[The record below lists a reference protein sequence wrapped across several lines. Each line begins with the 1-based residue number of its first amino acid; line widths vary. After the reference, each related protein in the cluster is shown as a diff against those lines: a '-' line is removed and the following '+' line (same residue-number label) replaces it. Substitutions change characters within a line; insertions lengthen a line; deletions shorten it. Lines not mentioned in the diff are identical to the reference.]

1 MSDKII
7 RVKIEAGDSKAQIDN
22 LDKSMVSLGSAADK
36 ASAEINQLN
45 TLNTQT
51 TKTAQAV
58 SQALNTSSNALG
70 DIGRKA
76 GQAGMQIQ
84 QFVGQVTAGTS
95 PMVALS
101 QQAADLGFVLGFP
114 LVGAVVGI
122 AAALGGPLISALV
135 GTGNETDKLK
145 EKLTELQQKLKEL
158 DSESKKALNQVE
170 IGKLTTEYEKQ
181 LERVEAL
188 RKEQVRLNEA
198 YREGRGNGD
207 RLSIQLDGVN
217 VRLRE
222 GEERL
227 KTLADEMNKVNQTIS
242 ESLVEGQTKLE
253 DKTTS
258 LNRQLQLQQIVLT
271 EGELAGRLQAAA
283 WQTGA
288 ETVSELD
295 AAIKQ
300 LITTNYQLE
309 QSQKAA
315 KEAQASLTREIER
328 QAELD
333 KREVEAEIRKNERAK
348 RDQERINQRIANMRL
363 ETQTMASEIALQQGF
378 LDGKFS
384 AEQAQLAAQ
393 TASKIMAASTEYEQ
407 LRALAADDKAR
418 QLEAEIAFKEQL
430 KVINEQYAMDQDA
443 LSANT
448 MLNQAQYAQQLRDI
462 QYNSAQTAINA
473 ISSFTKQG
481 SALQK
486 GLFLTLKGVQA
497 AQSYTSGLT
506 AAMLARAT
514 IPYPASEPIAAAQI
528 AAGKISA
535 AAIMATG
542 IAGAFGGGGGGSIGG
557 GGGSYSPSA
566 PTLPTTPQSAPQVGS
581 FEITGLSEL
590 TEELRRRDPDE
601 QLPVGFVQR
610 IFSSLESVKRLQGV

>member
-1 MSDKII
+1 VSDKII

>member
-1 MSDKII
+1 MTDKII

-135 GTGNETDKLK
+135 GTGNETEKLK

-170 IGKLTTEYEKQ
+170 IGRLTTEYEKQ

-188 RKEQVRLNEA
+188 RKEQARLNEA

-242 ESLVEGQTKLE
+242 ESLVEGQAKLE
-253 DKTTS
+253 DKTPS

-288 ETVSELD
+288 ETVDELD

-333 KREVEAEIRKNERAK
+333 KREVESEIRKNERAK
-348 RDQERINQRIANMRL
+348 RDQERIDQRIANMRL
-363 ETQTMASEIALQQGF
+363 ETQTMSSEIALQQGL
-378 LDGKFS
+378 LD
-384 AEQAQLAAQ
+384 AAVDFCVAVEAWGVIKLQ
-393 TASKIMAASTEYEQ
+393 QPRLHVLIKEYVH
-407 LRALAADDKAR
+407 A
-418 QLEAEIAFKEQL
+418 
-430 KVINEQYAMDQDA
+430 
-443 LSANT
+443 
-448 MLNQAQYAQQLRDI
+448 
-462 QYNSAQTAINA
+462 
-473 ISSFTKQG
+473 
-481 SALQK
+481 
-486 GLFLTLKGVQA
+486 
-497 AQSYTSGLT
+497 
-506 AAMLARAT
+506 
-514 IPYPASEPIAAAQI
+514 
-528 AAGKISA
+528 
-535 AAIMATG
+535 
-542 IAGAFGGGGGGSIGG
+542 
-557 GGGSYSPSA
+557 
-566 PTLPTTPQSAPQVGS
+566 
-581 FEITGLSEL
+581 
-590 TEELRRRDPDE
+590 
-601 QLPVGFVQR
+601 
-610 IFSSLESVKRLQGV
+610 